1 MFKKE
6 IKPLAEGM
14 ADSITKSINKLQH
27 VEEKAS
33 RPADHAE
40 GDVKPADISG
50 EEEVKADGS
59 AKKAPVRK
67 GDKAVAEAYMDEKS
81 CVGEMKKLHASSCS
95 KTEMYKKVSEKYGCS
110 EEKFEELYAQ
120 YCGEAYEEVQE
131 DNSNDKSD
139 DGEGMDKVQPKAVKK
154 KFADRK
160 DKDID
165 NDGDT
170 DSSDEYLHKRRKAI
184 SKALESKKPNAS
196 VDESAELEGLDE
208 AIKTTHVL
216 IDTSK
221 GNKVVAAASSE
232 KGVQQSKASA
242 KRPPMSI
249 KDTSVLKIVTLTK
262 PQSQKATEKM
272 IGYPLAKG
280 MDKFPTNTSATQG
293 KRMGEELEEG
303 FSPREIKMA
312 IGIASDKRYAGGN
325 MTGAVKAI
333 NKLKRGLSDHP
344 QVSAVLKRQNEE
356 LDEVL
361 DDPKAMDRYRSKAKY
376 SSDRARNSA
385 TAKIVRG
392 KGDYSGEKNTI
403 RKREK
408 GLDMVD
414 RNAGRK
420 LRKSLRREEVELD
433 EKAPKIQKGKAKG
446 SISATGMRG
455 KGNKKYDVMVGFDN
469 GKFSFRITDEGG
481 RFQTVG
487 IKQASKMLGEE
498 NVNSL
503 GLQELTSA
511 EKKLINQMYD
521 KKGNLTPIGK
531 KVMDQGK
538 AASKLS
544 PKDIIKD
551 KARRKEY
558 TAFQKSKR
566 NEELDEAKKSDYTI
580 YHKTF
585 SSAVQHAIDVS
596 KKRGFE
602 VDEDDWDRKVAM
614 GPRKPGRGKTNSYT
628 IDLMKSGK
636 SVKNKLQM
644 QVYYDEGR
652 YELNMYIS

>member
-1 MFKKE
+1 
-6 IKPLAEGM
+6 
-14 ADSITKSINKLQH
+14 
-27 VEEKAS
+27 
-33 RPADHAE
+33 
-40 GDVKPADISG
+40 
-50 EEEVKADGS
+50 
-59 AKKAPVRK
+59 
-67 GDKAVAEAYMDEKS
+67 
-81 CVGEMKKLHASSCS
+81 
-95 KTEMYKKVSEKYGCS
+95 
-110 EEKFEELYAQ
+110 
-120 YCGEAYEEVQE
+120 
-131 DNSNDKSD
+131 
-139 DGEGMDKVQPKAVKK
+139 
-154 KFADRK
+154 
-160 DKDID
+160 
-165 NDGDT
+165 
-170 DSSDEYLHKRRKAI
+170 
-184 SKALESKKPNAS
+184 
-196 VDESAELEGLDE
+196 
-208 AIKTTHVL
+208 
-216 IDTSK
+216 
-221 GNKVVAAASSE
+221 
-232 KGVQQSKASA
+232 
-242 KRPPMSI
+242 
-249 KDTSVLKIVTLTK
+249 
-262 PQSQKATEKM
+262 
-272 IGYPLAKG
+272 
-280 MDKFPTNTSATQG
+280 
-293 KRMGEELEEG
+293 
-303 FSPREIKMA
+303 MA

-433 EKAPKIQKGKAKG
+433 EAKPPQIQKGKAKG